1 MANEKAVAHLH
12 AEQTDLPGVIILEPD
27 VYLDPRGLFYESFHT
42 EKYRAFGIPG
52 PFVQD
57 NFSRSTGGTIRGLH
71 LQIKRPQGKLIR
83 VLRGTVRDVS
93 VDVRPGSPMFGRWV
107 SVDLSADSYQ
117 QVYVP
122 AGFAHGFSVLSDD
135 AEVEY
140 KCTTHYN
147 AADEI
152 GIAWNDPDL
161 NIDWGLEYPRLSE
174 RDEANGTLTSIVD
187 RLPKSLYAVNPVN
200 AIRGSGVDDRNRL
213 DF

>member
-1 MANEKAVAHLH
+1 VRTPMTNEEPVAHLH
-12 AEQTDLPGVIILEPD
+12 AEQTDLSGVIILEPD
-27 VYLDPRGLFYESFHT
+27 VYSDPRGVFYESFHT
-42 EKYRAFGIPG
+42 EKYRTFGIPG

-57 NFSRSTGGTIRGLH
+57 NFSRSASGTVRGLH

-83 VLRGTVRDVS
+83 VLRGTIRDVS

-140 KCTTHYN
+140 KCTTHYD
-147 AADEI
+147 ASDEV
-152 GIAWNDPDL
+152 GIAWDDPELD
-161 NIDWGLEYPRLSE
+161 IDWGVDSPLLSE
-174 RDEANGTLTSIVD
+174 RDAAHGTLASIVN
-187 RLPKSLYAVNPVN
+187 RLPQNLCGGSAV
-200 AIRGSGVDDRNRL
+200 RGVPRHL

>member
-1 MANEKAVAHLH
+1 MTNEEPVAHLH

-27 VYLDPRGLFYESFHT
+27 VYSDPRGVFYESFHS

-57 NFSRSTGGTIRGLH
+57 NFSRSVARTVRGLH
-71 LQIKRPQGKLIR
+71 LQVKRPQGKLIR
-83 VLRGTVRDVS
+83 VLRGTIRDVS

-140 KCTTHYN
+140 KCTTHYD
-147 AADEI
+147 ASDEVV
-152 GIAWNDPDL
+152 IAWNDPELD
-161 NIDWGLEYPRLSE
+161 IDWGVESPLLSE
-174 RDEANGTLTSIVD
+174 RDAAHGTLASVSD
-187 RLPKSLYAVNPVN
+187 RLPQNLCGGSAV
-200 AIRGSGVDDRNRL
+200 RGVPRYL

>member
-1 MANEKAVAHLH
+1 MTNEEPVAHLH

-27 VYLDPRGLFYESFHT
+27 VYSDPRGVFYESFHT

-57 NFSRSTGGTIRGLH
+57 NFSRSVARTVRGLH
-71 LQIKRPQGKLIR
+71 LQVKRPQGKLIR
-83 VLRGTVRDVS
+83 VLRGTIRDVS

-107 SVDLSADSYQ
+107 SIDLSADSYQ

-140 KCTTHYN
+140 KCTTHYD
-147 AADEI
+147 ASDEV
-152 GIAWNDPDL
+152 GIAWNDPELD
-161 NIDWGLEYPRLSE
+161 IDWGVESPLLSE
-174 RDEANGTLTSIVD
+174 RDAAHGTLASVGD
-187 RLPKSLYAVNPVN
+187 RLPQNLCAGSAV
-200 AIRGSGVDDRNRL
+200 RGVPRYL

>member
-1 MANEKAVAHLH
+1 MTNEEPVAHLH

-27 VYLDPRGLFYESFHT
+27 VYSDPRGVFYESFHT

-57 NFSRSTGGTIRGLH
+57 NFSRSVARTVRGLH
-71 LQIKRPQGKLIR
+71 LQVKRPQGKLIR
-83 VLRGTVRDVS
+83 VLRGTIRDVS

-107 SVDLSADSYQ
+107 SIDLSADSYQ

-140 KCTTHYN
+140 KCTTHYD
-147 AADEI
+147 ASDEV
-152 GIAWNDPDL
+152 GIAWNDPELD
-161 NIDWGLEYPRLSE
+161 IDWGVESPLLSE
-174 RDEANGTLTSIVD
+174 RDAAHGTLASVSD
-187 RLPKSLYAVNPVN
+187 RLPQNLCGGSAV
-200 AIRGSGVDDRNRL
+200 RGVPRYL

>member
-1 MANEKAVAHLH
+1 MPNKKAVAHLH

-27 VYLDPRGLFYESFHT
+27 VYLDPRGLFYESFHA

-57 NFSRSTGGTIRGLH
+57 NFSRSTGGTVRGLH
-71 LQIKRPQGKLIR
+71 LQIKQPQGKLIR

-107 SVDLSADSYQ
+107 SIDLSADSYQ

-122 AGFAHGFSVLSDD
+122 AGFTHGFSVLSDD
-135 AEVEY
+135 AEIEY

-147 AADEI
+147 SC
-152 GIAWNDPDL
+152 
-161 NIDWGLEYPRLSE
+161 Y
-174 RDEANGTLTSIVD
+174 
-187 RLPKSLYAVNPVN
+187 
-200 AIRGSGVDDRNRL
+200 
-213 DF
+213 F